1 MSITSI
7 NFIIL
12 FIIIV
17 AIHYLIPGKMRNGWL
32 LLVSYI
38 FIGLWNWQSAVVLL
52 CVTIFQY
59 VYGAW
64 LSKNQRPYLLVLGI
78 GVNLALLLFF
88 RSANFFVPELIALLT
103 RLGFRSTTGGL
114 EFLIPIGLSYI
125 VLQNISYLVDVYRK
139 QMLPASNFINYALY
153 LAYFPKLL
161 AGPIER
167 ARTFLPKLENGS
179 LGISVIG
186 PRFGGVS
193 VRSNAHTPK
202 SGVSPQEFPETLK
215 NDRVIGEQN
224 VAGSI
229 TLILGGMVRKLVIA
243 DSLSA
248 AIPTSVFET
257 PAFYSAYDLIGWLLV
272 YAFVIYNDF
281 AGYTSVARGLSGL
294 LGIQLSKNFDYP
306 YFARNFSEFWNRWHI
321 TLSYWL
327 RDYIYFPLSRA
338 LIRVLPNRQNI
349 VNLFAPPMITM
360 LVSGLWHGLSW
371 HMVFWGALHGIY
383 QFAERI
389 IMVGKPVIPPE
400 RQPRWRQRL
409 SNATVF
415 ILVILAWVPFRMNLT
430 TALNYWRGMLNL
442 TNFSLNSKILLVAL
456 VFLGFVAF
464 LEWILYRYQD
474 QIGGYRLPQWV
485 QAGIMAAALYI
496 ILIASSSGTQ
506 TPFIYQG
513 F

>member
-38 FIGLWNWQSAVVLL
+38 FIGLWNWESAVVLL

-64 LSKNQRPYLLVLGI
+64 LSKHQRPYLLVLGI

-88 RSANFFVPELIALLT
+88 RSANFFVPELMALLT
-103 RLGFRSTTGGL
+103 RLGFKGATGGL
-114 EFLIPIGLSYI
+114 EFLIPVGLSYI

-139 QMLPASNFINYALY
+139 QILPASNFINYALY

-167 ARTFLPKLENGS
+167 ARTFLPKLE
-179 LGISVIG
+179 
-186 PRFGGVS
+186 
-193 VRSNAHTPK
+193 T
-202 SGVSPQEFPETLK
+202 
-215 NDRVIGEQN
+215 DRVIGEQN
-224 VAGSI
+224 VAESI

-248 AIPTSVFET
+248 AIPSSVFET

-272 YAFVIYNDF
+272 YAYVIYNDF
-281 AGYTSVARGLSGL
+281 AGYTNVARGLSGL

-338 LIRVLPNRQNI
+338 LIRALPNRQNI
-349 VNLFAPPMITM
+349 VNLFVPPMITM

-400 RQPRWRQRL
+400 RQPRWRQML

-442 TNFSLNSKILLVAL
+442 TNFSLNSKILLVLL
-456 VFLGFVAF
+456 VFLGFVTF

-474 QIGGYRLPQWV
+474 RIVGYRVPQWV